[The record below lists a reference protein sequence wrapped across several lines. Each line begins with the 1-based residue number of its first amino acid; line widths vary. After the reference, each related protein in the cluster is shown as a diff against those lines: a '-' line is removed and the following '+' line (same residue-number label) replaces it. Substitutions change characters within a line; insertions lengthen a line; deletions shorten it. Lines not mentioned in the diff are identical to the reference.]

1 MLAVCAPEAKI
12 VKHGDHGY
20 AVTYKGKIYPALPK
34 GKHGVKPDRGE
45 IKVGKVRHMIGLLE
59 INKECA
65 FKELGLPLKEK
76 QDEKP
81 VPQPSATRH

>member
-45 IKVGKVRHMIGLLE
+45 IKVGKVRHMIGL
-59 INKECA
+59 
-65 FKELGLPLKEK
+65 KELGLPLKEK

-81 VPQPSATRH
+81 VPQPSVPQPKNSATRH